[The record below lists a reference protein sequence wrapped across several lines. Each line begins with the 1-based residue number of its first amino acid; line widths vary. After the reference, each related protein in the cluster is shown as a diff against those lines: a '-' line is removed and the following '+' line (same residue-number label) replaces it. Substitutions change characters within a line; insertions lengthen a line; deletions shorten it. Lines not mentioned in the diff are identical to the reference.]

1 MPNADRQPL
10 PMLMAGAVADF
21 LFPIRCPLCA
31 TIIGG
36 GRGVCPACW
45 GRLTFIT
52 SPFCASCGLAFE
64 IKGDD
69 DAAMPEAICA
79 ACLARPPAYGC
90 ARAALVYDAHSRRL
104 ILPMKH
110 GDRPDIAATVAPWA
124 ARAGAELLG
133 RAQWIVPIP
142 LHRWRLFA
150 RRYNQAARLAA
161 GISAEAGIPVFW
173 GALRRR
179 RRTTPQGR
187 HSAAG
192 RRRNVQ
198 GAFIVPERRRA
209 ALKETRIVLVDDVM
223 TTGATAEAAARALRS
238 AGANRVDVLTV
249 ARVPLAD
256 G

>member
-1 MPNADRQPL
+1 VAS
-10 PMLMAGAVADF
+10 AVADF

-31 TIIGG
+31 AIISGGAWTGLRG
-36 GRGVCPACW
+36 GRGVCPGCW

-52 SPFCASCGLAFE
+52 SPYCARCGLAFE
-64 IKGDD
+64 INDGGDGMSH
-69 DAAMPEAICA
+69 AAICA
-79 ACLARPPAYGC
+79 TCLARPPAYDS
-90 ARAALVYDAHSRRL
+90 ARAALVYNAESRRL

-110 GDRPDIAATVAPWA
+110 GDRPDIAATLAPWA
-124 ARAGAELLG
+124 ARAGAEMLG
-133 RAQWIVPIP
+133 QAQWIVPVP

-161 GISAEAGIPVFW
+161 GISADTGIPVLW
-173 GALRRR
+173 GALIRN

-198 GAFIVPERRRA
+198 GAFAVRKRQRSS
-209 ALKETRIVLVDDVM
+209 LNGVRIVLVDDVM
-223 TTGATAEAAARALRS
+223 TTGATAEAAARSLRR
-238 AGANRVDVLTV
+238 AGAIRVDVLTV
-249 ARVPLAD
+249 ARVPLAE